1 MAQTKQQIQS
11 LLADAGAKPR
21 RRFGQNFMI
30 DGNLVRIVADAG
42 QIAPGDL
49 VIEVGPG
56 TGSLSEELLARGANV
71 LAVEIDRALAEVLRK
86 RFAQAGNFTLIEADA
101 LMGKHALDARI
112 VEAIGREKTAGRLVR
127 LVANLP
133 YNAASPLIVES
144 LIAGVDL
151 LAITVQKEVADRLR
165 SGPDCKEYGTLSIVA
180 QLLSRVEVVRTLP
193 PQAFW
198 PMPKI
203 ESALVRMTRQDRLGI
218 HAAAFGTFIHRVF
231 SARRKTLRNALT
243 MAGVDADKLLADA
256 GISGLARPEQIAPAD
271 FLRLFE
277 AIGGEAEI
285 PWWPVIIEMPP
296 LIG

>member
-30 DGNLVRIVADAG
+30 DGNLVRLVADAG
-42 QIAPGDL
+42 RIAPGDL
-49 VIEVGPG
+49 AIEVGPG
-56 TGSLSEELLARGANV
+56 TGSLTEELLARGANV
-71 LAVEIDRALAEVLRK
+71 LAVEIDRALADVLRK
-86 RFAQAGNFTLIEADA
+86 RFARADNFTLIEADA
-101 LMGKHALDARI
+101 LTGKHALDARI
-112 VEAIGREKTAGRLVR
+112 VQAIGREKSAGRSVR

-151 LAITVQKEVADRLR
+151 LAFTVQKEVADRLR
-165 SGPDCKEYGTLSIVA
+165 AGRDSKEYGTLSIVA
-180 QLLSRVEVVRTLP
+180 QLLSRVEVVRTMP

-203 ESALVRMTRQDRLGI
+203 ESALVRMTRQDRLGT
-218 HAAAFGTFIHRVF
+218 HAAAFGTFIHRIF

-243 MAGVDADKLLADA
+243 MAGVDADELLAAA
-256 GISGLARPEQIAPAD
+256 GISGLARPEQIAPED

-277 AIGGEAEI
+277 AIGAAAETRNSKF
-285 PWWPVIIEMPP
+285 E
-296 LIG
+296 

>member
-180 QLLSRVEVVRTLP
+180 QLLSRVEVLRTLP

-203 ESALVRMTRQDRLGI
+203 ESALVRMTRQDRLGT
-218 HAAAFGTFIHRVF
+218 HAAAFGTFIHRIF

-243 MAGVDADKLLADA
+243 MARVDADEALAAA
-256 GISGLARPEQIAPAD
+256 GISGLARPEQIAPEG

-277 AIGGEAEI
+277 AIDRQAEI
-285 PWWPVIIEMPP
+285 RNPKSE
-296 LIG
+296 